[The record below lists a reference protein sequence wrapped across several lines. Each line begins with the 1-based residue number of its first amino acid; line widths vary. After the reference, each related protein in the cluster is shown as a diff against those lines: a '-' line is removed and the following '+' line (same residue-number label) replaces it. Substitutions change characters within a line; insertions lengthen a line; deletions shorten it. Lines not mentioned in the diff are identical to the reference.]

1 MTNRFWAI
9 LAVVGVVAL
18 AAGVGIGAAIWAGG
32 DHMDNATSMD
42 MTGSTD
48 GSTDMM
54 DSTHGSTD
62 QASALDERA
71 FLEQMVPHHES
82 AIEMA
87 QIALEK
93 SQRPEI
99 RRLANE
105 IIAAQEREIDQMK
118 AWHLAWFGEELT
130 PSSSGAHGSMDMGSM
145 DMGQLET
152 VSGDQFDLA
161 FLSMMIPHHASAIAM
176 AESVMMSSP
185 RDEVAMLADEII
197 AAQAKEIG
205 QMQRWRDQWFP
216 RG

>member
-1 MTNRFWAI
+1 VTNRFWAI

-18 AAGVGIGAAIWAGG
+18 AAGVGIGAAIWSGG
-32 DHMDNATSMD
+32 DHMDNASSTD
-42 MTGSTD
+42 MMGSTD
-48 GSTDMM
+48 GSMDMM
-54 DSTHGSTD
+54 ESTHGSTD
-62 QASALDERA
+62 QASALDERT

-93 SQRPEI
+93 SERPEI
-99 RRLANE
+99 RRLAQE
-105 IIAAQEREIDQMK
+105 IVAAQESEIDQMA
-118 AWHLAWFGEELT
+118 AWHLEWFGEELT
-130 PSSSGAHGSMDMGSM
+130 PDTSGAHGSMDMS
-145 DMGQLET
+145 QLET
-152 VSGDQFDLA
+152 VSGDQFDSA
-161 FLSMMIPHHASAIAM
+161 FLSMMIPHHASAIVM

-185 RDEVAMLADEII
+185 RDEVAMIADAIV